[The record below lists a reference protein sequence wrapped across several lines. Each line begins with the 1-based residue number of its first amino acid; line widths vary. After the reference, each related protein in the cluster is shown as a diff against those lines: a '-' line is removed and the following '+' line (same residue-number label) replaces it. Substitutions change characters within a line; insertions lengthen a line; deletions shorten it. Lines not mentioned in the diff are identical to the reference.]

1 MRVSISYPPLES
13 GKGVPLLSQN
23 RQFQWFN
30 NPTVIYPVVPA
41 SAATLL
47 QSRGHEVI
55 WDDAIARRGSY
66 ADWLA
71 NLLKAKPDLVAFESK
86 TPTIRRFWGIVD
98 EIKARA
104 DWDLKVALYGDH
116 VTALP
121 EETLANCGVDFV
133 VTGGDYDFMLLSL
146 AEALKG
152 GSFDPSRLEGGFWWR
167 EGDRLRSN
175 GSFDNRRHR
184 LDELPRIDRDLTQ
197 WRLYAYD
204 NGNFKR
210 HPGAYTMAGRD
221 CWYGKCTFCS
231 WTTTYPKF
239 NVRSPESV
247 LDEVEM
253 LSDRYGVKEVFD
265 DTGTFPAG
273 NWLKRFCEGVVERGL
288 NRKVVLGCN
297 MRFDALNL
305 EQYRMMKKANFRFL
319 LFGLESVNQK
329 TLDRLR
335 KGDDRETMLR
345 SCSDAARAGLEPHL
359 TVMFG
364 YPWENLEDV
373 NRTVDFGQFLM
384 RKGYA
389 KTLQSTIVVPYPGT
403 PLFSECRE
411 NGWLKTED
419 WDRYDMR
426 EPIMR
431 TPMGDE
437 MLLAACQRLYRVAF
451 HPEFILRRLL
461 AIRGLDDLR
470 FIVRGV
476 RFVLGH
482 LKDFSSRKNGKP
494 ETGA

>member
-1 MRVSISYPPLES
+1 
-13 GKGVPLLSQN
+13 
-23 RQFQWFN
+23 
-30 NPTVIYPVVPA
+30 
-41 SAATLL
+41 
-47 QSRGHEVI
+47 
-55 WDDAIARRGSY
+55 
-66 ADWLA
+66 
-71 NLLKAKPDLVAFESK
+71 
-86 TPTIRRFWGIVD
+86 
-98 EIKARA
+98 
-104 DWDLKVALYGDH
+104 
-116 VTALP
+116 
-121 EETLANCGVDFV
+121 
-133 VTGGDYDFMLLSL
+133 
-146 AEALKG
+146 
-152 GSFDPSRLEGGFWWR
+152 
-167 EGDRLRSN
+167 
-175 GSFDNRRHR
+175 
-184 LDELPRIDRDLTQ
+184 
-197 WRLYAYD
+197 
-204 NGNFKR
+204 
-210 HPGAYTMAGRD
+210 
-221 CWYGKCTFCS
+221 
-231 WTTTYPKF
+231 
-239 NVRSPESV
+239 
-247 LDEVEM
+247 
-253 LSDRYGVKEVFD
+253 
-265 DTGTFPAG
+265 
-273 NWLKRFCEGVVERGL
+273 
-288 NRKVVLGCN
+288 
-297 MRFDALNL
+297 
-305 EQYRMMKKANFRFL
+305 
-319 LFGLESVNQK
+319 
-329 TLDRLR
+329 
-335 KGDDRETMLR
+335 MLR